1 MLQDLNREV
10 VTWLGYLQRGSVL
23 LQLAIVVSTVLVEK
37 RSRWTRRLNSEVFSS
52 FAELAAPLLLIL
64 LGAAI
69 KALGF
74 PGGLV
79 QYLATLW
86 LLWRLFKP
94 INLLIEQR
102 FPNLPV
108 NELDRMLFRPLL
120 LVFTVLSFF
129 QILGSRESLA
139 IIEIGDVFGVTLTVG
154 KLFTALTIT
163 YLIVAYAKRPAELVA

>member
-1 MLQDLNREV
+1 M
-10 VTWLGYLQRGSVL
+10 
-23 LQLAIVVSTVLVEK
+23 
-37 RSRWTRRLNSEVFSS
+37 
-52 FAELAAPLLLIL
+52 
-64 LGAAI
+64 
-69 KALGF
+69 
-74 PGGLV
+74 V
-79 QYLATLW
+79 QYMATLW

-139 IIEIGDVFGVTLTVG
+139 IIEIGYVFGVTLTVG
-154 KLFTALTIT
+154 CSQLSQSPT
-163 YLIVAYAKRPAELVA
+163 